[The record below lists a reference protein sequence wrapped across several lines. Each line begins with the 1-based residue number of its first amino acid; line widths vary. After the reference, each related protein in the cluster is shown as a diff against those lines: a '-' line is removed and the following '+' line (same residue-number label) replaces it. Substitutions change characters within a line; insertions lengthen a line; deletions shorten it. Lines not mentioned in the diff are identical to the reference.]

1 MVECH
6 PLITEVAK
14 SNDTVVCTENTSGV
28 AKPANNKEITLR
40 IFASVLLYHPNRM
53 LGMYKSF

>member
-28 AKPANNKEITLR
+28 AKPAKTKDNSSNL
-40 IFASVLLYHPNRM
+40 ASVLFLPTPTEC
-53 LGMYKSF
+53 